1 MPHARAE
8 RPTSSFQLCGHQE
21 LGERATL
28 WGMRARPARGPLDKG
43 QHDAALGGAQ
53 TPLSVPPLGPCRPSR
68 AGRGR
73 CVQAAGR
80 VPFVG
85 AEKGTGKK
93 EPCARDSGLRAH
105 WDRSGDGCG
114 GHTGGAPGIT
124 PTAPST
130 APPRATHPD
139 LHATG
144 TRVIWKKPG
153 FPPCSQET
161 PERVP
166 MVTGDKPGWPPR
178 LSHLLPSH
186 SGCVVKCV
194 QPPRTSEAPVTAS
207 LPGSVAVPSPPGVR
221 DRGAGTSRAGTST
234 HRKWTR
240 SWGLG
245 ECSGA
250 G

>member
-1 MPHARAE
+1 M
-8 RPTSSFQLCGHQE
+8 C
-21 LGERATL
+21 
-28 WGMRARPARGPLDKG
+28 
-43 QHDAALGGAQ
+43 
-53 TPLSVPPLGPCRPSR
+53 PSR
-68 AGRGR
+68 GASPFCGGRKRDG
-73 CVQAAGR
+73 
-80 VPFVG
+80 
-85 AEKGTGKK
+85 EKRAVCPRFWPEGTLGQVW
-93 EPCARDSGLRAH
+93 G
-105 WDRSGDGCG
+105 GCG